1 MVGRRSMADIQ
12 VAAKEACAN
21 KDSSPM
27 AKADASARV
36 ANPARI
42 DRRKRPRPSCLRKG
56 SGFNFGL
63 TLFRCSHAAGYPDRP
78 GANPASA
85 SAVPWTKTPFA
96 RRDRRKMFAFKDEY
110 SSNSH

>member
-36 ANPARI
+36 ADPARR
-42 DRRKRPRPSCLRKG
+42 DHRKRPRPNCLRKG
-56 SGFNFGL
+56 SGFFLGSRSFVAR
-63 TLFRCSHAAGYPDRP
+63 TQPDIRKVQEQTRP
-78 GANPASA
+78 QHPQSRGPKPRSPA
-85 SAVPWTKTPFA
+85 VI
-96 RRDRRKMFAFKDEY
+96 DEKMFAFKDEL
-110 SSNSH
+110 SSNSR